1 MLKEYLNHLIAG
13 QDLSREQARSSM
25 EIIMSGQASG
35 SQIGSL
41 LTALRLKGENSE
53 EIAGFAETMRHFSRQ
68 TGCAQRDIVDTCGT
82 GGDRKGTFNVST
94 AAAFVAAGA
103 GAAVAK
109 HGNHGVSSASGSADV
124 LKSLGV
130 NIDLTPEETAQAVS
144 RLGVGFAYAPVFHP
158 AMKHAGPVR
167 RELGFR
173 TVFNLL
179 GPLTNPL
186 GARRQLMGIYDGALT
201 GKIAEVLL
209 QLGVDHAMVV
219 HGLDGLDE
227 ITTAAPSQIAE
238 VKEGQVRTYRIDPE
252 EYGFTPCDP
261 ADYQV
266 STPAESAACILQL
279 LHGQPGPRRDL
290 VLINAAAAL
299 VVAGRA
305 QDIREGVVLS
315 QSSIDSGAAWGKLEE
330 LRQYTCSRRE
340 GADDAR

>member
-1 MLKEYLNHLIAG
+1 MLKEYLNLLISG
-13 QDLSREQARSSM
+13 QDLSREQARNSM
-25 EIIMSGQASG
+25 KIIMSGQASG

-53 EIAGFAETMRHFSRQ
+53 EIVGFAEIMRHFSRR
-68 TGCAQRDIVDTCGT
+68 TDCGRRDVVDTCGT

-103 GAAVAK
+103 GATVAK
-109 HGNHGVSSASGSADV
+109 HGNHGVSSTSGSADV

-130 NIDLTPEETAQAVS
+130 NIDLTPEETTQAVS
-144 RLGVGFAYAPVFHP
+144 KLGVGFAYAPVFHP
-158 AMKHAGPVR
+158 AMKYAGPTR

-186 GARRQLMGIYDGALT
+186 GAKRQLMGVYDGSLT

-219 HGLDGLDE
+219 YGLDGLDE
-227 ITTAAPSQIAE
+227 ITTTAPSQISE
-238 VKEGQVRTYRIDPE
+238 VKDGQVTTYRIEPKD
-252 EYGFTPCDP
+252 YGFTLCDP

-266 STPAESAACILQL
+266 STPAESAASIIQL
-279 LHGQPGPRRDL
+279 LQGRHGPKRDL

-299 VVAGRA
+299 MVAGRS
-305 QDIREGVVLS
+305 QDIREGIALS
-315 QSSIDSGAAWGKLEE
+315 QRSIDSGAALGKLEE
-330 LRQYTCSRRE
+330 LRQYTCFRR
-340 GADDAR
+340 GGTDDAR